1 LHVTGQHR
9 NREKPLILVVEDEEH
24 VASFV
29 QQALQ
34 EAGYD
39 VLVAADAETG
49 EHFWVGHDP
58 DLLILDLMLPDR
70 DGIELLDSPQRALSK
85 TPVLILSARSAM
97 SDRVK
102 GLDAGADD
110 YLGKPFGVEELLA
123 RVRVLLRRAKDSQP
137 TVHKCDDLQIDV
149 LSRRVTRGERL
160 IFLSET
166 EYRLLELL
174 AQRRETPVSKR
185 ELLAH
190 VWDDPDRDDNV
201 VEVYVS
207 YVRNK
212 LEWRGAKRLVH
223 TVRGKGYMLS
233 ETGDAS

>member
-1 LHVTGQHR
+1 M
-9 NREKPLILVVEDEEH
+9 VEDEEH

-29 QQALQ
+29 RQALD
-34 EAGYD
+34 EAGYE
-39 VLVAADAETG
+39 VAVAGDAGSG
-49 EHFWVGHDP
+49 ERLWTTEDP
-58 DLLILDLMLPDR
+58 DLVILDLMLPDR
-70 DGIELLDSPQRALSK
+70 DGMELLDAAHQRAAK
-85 TPVLILSARSAM
+85 TPVLILSAKSAM

-123 RVRVLLRRAKDSQP
+123 RVRVLLRRAKDTQP
-137 TVHKCDDLQIDV
+137 TILRCDDLQIDV
-149 LSRRVTRGERL
+149 ISRRVTRGDRL

-174 AQRRETPVSKR
+174 ANRQDSPVSKR

-233 ETGDAS
+233 ETGDAP